1 MLKILAVR
9 ISVNKRLNFSELE
22 IHNYSRKIP
31 WKQRSTL
38 KAVHCPKRVNIRR
51 CYHHHHHHHHHYDHR
66 YHHIIITLITINITI
81 IIITII
87 TTTNIATIITII
99 ITTSVTPYLDQ
110 ESSRW
115 EYGLLRWKQVPAE
128 VRRRPEGPAFGVLSP
143 HNPDHS
149 FVLQSKRSQGKITKR
164 KGDLTTLRTGWPTA
178 HLCGLCEPTSLI
190 RQPWS
195 RFPPQHG

>member
-9 ISVNKRLNFSELE
+9 VSVNKRLNFSELQ

-31 WKQRSTL
+31 SKQRSTL
-38 KAVHCPKRVNIRR
+38 KALHCPKRVNIRSS
-51 CYHHHHHHHHHYDHR
+51 CHHHHHHHHHYEHR

-87 TTTNIATIITII
+87 TTTSIVTTITSIITII

-128 VRRRPEGPAFGVLSP
+128 VQRRPEGPAFGVLSP

-164 KGDLTTLRTGWPTA
+164 KGALTTLRTGWPTA
-178 HLCGLCEPTSLI
+178 HLLSVWTHRPHSPTLK
-190 RQPWS
+190 
-195 RFPPQHG
+195 